1 MKNFETNW
9 TKDEMRV
16 YLLIYSANAD
26 FVELKDEVK
35 FIKSSTLNS
44 TYNKMHKEFDNDSD
58 FDSIQKLRNT
68 LERFNYGEDKIGE
81 LFKEMVELF
90 QEDGDFSE
98 QEDIFMKGIKRVLMG

>member
-16 YLLIYSANAD
+16 YLLIFSANAD

-44 TYNKMHKEFDNDSD
+44 TYSKMHKEFENDSD
-58 FDSIQKLRNT
+58 FNSIQKLRNT
-68 LERFNYGEDKIGE
+68 LDRFNYGEDKIGE
-81 LFKEMVELF
+81 LFKEMIALF
-90 QEDGDFSE
+90 QADGDYSVLE
-98 QEDIFMKGIKRVLMG
+98 KNFMNGIEKVFMD